1 MNAALKMLGVSFITF
16 TQLVVTADL
25 RADDCRSTFRAVR
38 HPYRSSFRFNDQH
51 DSFRSNNDRRHVSN
65 SCNSS
70 RRDNSRRLPLQRENS
85 VQFAPTERRFSDSPT
100 TRNRETQPSA
110 RENISTRPVGGN
122 RRTTQSVDAQP
133 VGGNRQATQSARLSL
148 EPQRRP
154 PQAQPRGFTNQPN
167 ESVVPKSPTAISW
180 FHDLDDAF
188 RKDRSGRNLIVKF
201 GAKWCGPCQQM
212 ARDTLTN
219 RSVISTIDKNLT
231 AVSIDIDQHQRLAA
245 QFNIQS
251 VPTVLV
257 LSPEGRILQR
267 TTGYQSATQL
277 LKTIQPFTRSAQP
290 SRSPIVRNERR

>member
-1 MNAALKMLGVSFITF
+1 MRSHKQSLRNLPSVNLLTLWSLWHASYFLRTHVVDDSANLNTSSQARRRVMNAALKMLGVSFITF

-38 HPYRSSFRFNDQH
+38 HPYRSSFRFNDRH
-51 DSFRSNNDRRHVSN
+51 DSFRSNNDRRQVSN

-85 VQFAPTERRFSDSPT
+85 VQFAPSERRFSDSPT

-122 RRTTQSVDAQP
+122 GRTTQSVDAQP

-148 EPQRRP
+148 ESQRRP

-188 RKDRSGRNLIVKF
+188 RK
-201 GAKWCGPCQQM
+201 
-212 ARDTLTN
+212 N
-219 RSVISTIDKNLT
+219 R
-231 AVSIDIDQHQRLAA
+231 
-245 QFNIQS
+245 
-251 VPTVLV
+251 
-257 LSPEGRILQR
+257 
-267 TTGYQSATQL
+267 
-277 LKTIQPFTRSAQP
+277 
-290 SRSPIVRNERR
+290 